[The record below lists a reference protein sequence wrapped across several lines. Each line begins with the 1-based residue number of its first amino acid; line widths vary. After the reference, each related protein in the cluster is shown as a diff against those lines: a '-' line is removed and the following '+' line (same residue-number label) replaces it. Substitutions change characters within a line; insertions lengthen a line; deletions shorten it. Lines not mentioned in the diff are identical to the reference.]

1 MHARTC
7 PHWGPNLS
15 GRRGAP
21 GEVSL
26 LVVYELVISL
36 LSLPTPERDGCL

>member
-15 GRRGAP
+15 GAAP
-21 GEVSL
+21 WGGRL